1 MSKYNRTYH
10 LPFSP
15 GTTND
20 DRISKDVESLLGI
33 EVVITEKL
41 DGENCGITKPGV
53 YARSHA
59 TFTTS
64 AWSREVRVLHD
75 ILKHDL
81 SEGEYLFG
89 ENMEGIHSIEYL
101 NLTSYFYLFGIKF
114 NDSWYSWKEI
124 EEYSFILNIPTVP
137 VLFKGIIKDY
147 SELKNIVEN
156 LVIQESSLGGKREG
170 IVIRNAAR
178 FDNEDFSKNVMKW
191 VRKGHVQT
199 DEHWTKNWKK
209 AKIKR

>member
-1 MSKYNRTYH
+1 
-10 LPFSP
+10 
-15 GTTND
+15 
-20 DRISKDVESLLGI
+20 
-33 EVVITEKL
+33 
-41 DGENCGITKPGV
+41 
-53 YARSHA
+53 
-59 TFTTS
+59 
-64 AWSREVRVLHD
+64 
-75 ILKHDL
+75 
-81 SEGEYLFG
+81 
-89 ENMEGIHSIEYL
+89 MEGIHSIEYS
-101 NLTSYFYLFGIKF
+101 NLTSYFYLFGIQF